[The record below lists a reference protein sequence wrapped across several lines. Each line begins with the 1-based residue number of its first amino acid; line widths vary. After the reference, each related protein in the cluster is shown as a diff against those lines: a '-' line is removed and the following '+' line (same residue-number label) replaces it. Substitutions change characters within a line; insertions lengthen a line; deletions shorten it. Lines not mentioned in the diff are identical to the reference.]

1 LLGAIFWT
9 LVRPAGGDGQ
19 APSPGREFYKYPVEV
34 EDLLSRA
41 FPDRGGAEAFRRT
54 IDADVGVNRLG
65 IDVAREG
72 GLRFSIPVVII
83 SGVKA

>member
-1 LLGAIFWT
+1 MFSALRD
-9 LVRPAGGDGQ
+9 VR
-19 APSPGREFYKYPVEV
+19 REFCKYPVEV

-41 FPDRGGAEAFRRT
+41 FPDPGGAESFRRT

-65 IDVAREG
+65 IDASREG
-72 GLRFSIPVVII
+72 GPRFAFPVVIV